1 MNDESRGE
9 CVEGERESLVGALT
23 RVNEVARLAVDEP
36 LELDPVQ
43 QLGYLRAALASHLRL
58 VRIKHGPAGESLLA
72 VPTDTEIIT
81 EVLRL
86 RDIAENAAGGAN
98 AD

>member
-1 MNDESRGE
+1 MNDDPRGE
-9 CVEGERESLVGALT
+9 CVEGQRESLVGALT
-23 RVNEVARLAVDEP
+23 RVNEIALRAHDVPPDYGPA
-36 LELDPVQ
+36 Q
-43 QLGYLRAALASHLRL
+43 QLGDLRAALASHLRL
-58 VRIKHGPAGESLLA
+58 VRITPGPAGESFLA

-86 RDIAENAAGGAN
+86 RDMADNTAGGGT